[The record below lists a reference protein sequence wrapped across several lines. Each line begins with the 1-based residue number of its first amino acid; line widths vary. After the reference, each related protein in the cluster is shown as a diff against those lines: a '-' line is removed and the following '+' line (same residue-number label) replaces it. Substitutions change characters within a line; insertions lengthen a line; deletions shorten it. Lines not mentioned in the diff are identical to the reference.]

1 MIVLHVMDS
10 NQHIHQICHELAKII
25 EVDDDFKASLM
36 KEEFLSVLSEL
47 LSSNDH
53 NLLYSVGAILVN
65 LSVDSMK
72 VKKWIVSSVISLF

>member
-1 MIVLHVMDS
+1 
-10 NQHIHQICHELAKII
+10 
-25 EVDDDFKASLM
+25 LM

-47 LSSNDH
+47 ISSNDH

-72 VKKWIVSSVISLF
+72 VKKWIVSSVIYLFY